1 MSTVDG
7 ASRRTR
13 SQTTAAIESA
23 AVALVNEVGYDA
35 VTVDMICERAG
46 ISQRTFFNHFK
57 TKDAAVIGSA
67 GPGVDQQF
75 AREFIVARGPF
86 LPDAFRLVE
95 LPPVAAAEDMAAR
108 LRAVGS
114 HPELMARQMQ
124 RFTLIEAEIT
134 DILRLRLLNE
144 TPETDEATRQEQA
157 RLLAAILAGLFRY
170 LAESTTRTAGK
181 AAPISPAR
189 IAELLRDLGLPLT

>member
-23 AVALVNEVGYDA
+23 AVALVNELGYDA
-35 VTVDMICERAG
+35 VTVDMICERAQ

-75 AREFIVARGPF
+75 AREFIVARGPL

-95 LPPVAAAEDMAAR
+95 LPRVVAPEEMAAR

-134 DILRLRLLNE
+134 DILRLRLLNQS
-144 TPETDEATRQEQA
+144 PQTDEATRQEQA

-170 LAESTTRTAGK
+170 LAESTTRTGGN
-181 AAPISPAR
+181 APVSPAR
-189 IAELLRDLGLPLT
+189 VTDLLRDLGIPVV

>member
-1 MSTVDG
+1 MSTAD
-7 ASRRTR
+7 AAPRRTR

-23 AVALVNEVGYDA
+23 AVALVNELGYDA
-35 VTVDMICERAG
+35 VTVDMICERAE

-67 GPGVDQQF
+67 GPVVDQQF
-75 AREFIVARGPF
+75 AREFIVAHDPL
-86 LPDAFRLVE
+86 LPDAFRLVV
-95 LPPVAAAEDMAAR
+95 LPQVAAPEQVAAR
-108 LRAVGS
+108 IRAVGS

-144 TPETDEATRQEQA
+144 NPGADESTRQEQA
-157 RLLAAILAGLFRY
+157 RLLAALLAGLFRY
-170 LAESTTRTAGK
+170 LAESTTRTGGK
-181 AAPISPAR
+181 APVTPAR
-189 IAELLRDLGLPLT
+189 IAELLRDLGIPLV

>member
-23 AVALVNEVGYDA
+23 AVALVNELGYDA

-46 ISQRTFFNHFK
+46 VSQRTFFNHFK

-75 AREFIVARGPF
+75 AREFIVAHGPL
-86 LPDAFRLVE
+86 LPDAFRLVQ
-95 LPPVAAAEDMAAR
+95 LPQVVAPQEMAAR

-144 TPETDEATRQEQA
+144 NPETDETTRQEQA
-157 RLLAAILAGLFRY
+157 KLLASILAGLFRY
-170 LAESTTRTAGK
+170 LAETTTRTGAT
-181 AAPISPAR
+181 APVSPDR
-189 IAELLRDLGLPLT
+189 VAELLRGLGVPLI